1 MTNREKLSKMALI
14 DMLMYLDVC
23 ADSIGFTLVRCRKF
37 NSDCYRC
44 RMAWLGEQAEKE
56 EELICDED
64 DNT

>member
-14 DMLMYLDVC
+14 DILMYLHLC
-23 ADSIGFTLVRCRKF
+23 NSAHGFTVARCVQYCG
-37 NSDCYRC
+37 DCYKC

-64 DNT
+64 DKS